1 VSLPSST
8 PGTTAATVRIG
19 TRIDWRTIGLLL
31 AVFVAV
37 VLLWDTVVILPLK
50 IFVVLLHEV
59 SHGIAAVLTG
69 GSIERIEINQNQGG
83 VCWTRGGNRF
93 LTLSAGY
100 LGSMFWGA
108 LLLTLASRTRLDRWI
123 CLAIGLVML
132 AITALYVRPILGFGF
147 AFGLLFS
154 AGMALAGWKLPERGN
169 DLLLKVI
176 GITSCLYAVLDIVDD
191 VLRRPGI
198 GSDADMLAQATF
210 IPGVIWGVLWIALSL
225 AVAAGALWVSA
236 QGEGRPGIRPAG

>member
-1 VSLPSST
+1 M
-8 PGTTAATVRIG
+8 
-19 TRIDWRTIGLLL
+19 LL

-37 VLLWDTVVILPLK
+37 ALLWDSVVILPLK

-69 GSIERIEINQNQGG
+69 GSIDRIEINQHQGG
-83 VCWTRGGNRF
+83 VCWTRGGSRF
-93 LTLSAGY
+93 VILSAGY
-100 LGSMFWGA
+100 LGSMVWGA
-108 LLLTLASRTRLDRWI
+108 LLLMLASRTRLDRWI

-132 AITALYVRPILGFGF
+132 AITAFYVRPILGFGF

-154 AGMALAGWKLPERGN
+154 VGMALAGWKLPERGN

-225 AVAAGALWVSA
+225 AVAAGALWIA
-236 QGEGRPGIRPAG
+236 ARGQADGN